1 MQQAAPNVPMQVIAQ
16 AARVQETQLV
26 SFMAAPVAVVAA
38 TPADTRQKND
48 RDAAVAAKDAAQCV
62 P

>member
-1 MQQAAPNVPMQVIAQ
+1 MQQVAPNVPVQVIAQ
-16 AARVQETQLV
+16 AARTQEKQLI

-38 TPADTRQKND
+38 TPADTRQKQE
-48 RDAAVAAKDAAQCV
+48 RDAAAKDAAQCV